1 MAARI
6 LSLARPA
13 DRRPAPLPAAGLS
26 ADGVTRCHFWR
37 GASGRRYAHTVYSLL
52 ECPALPHATYLLAR
66 HDAGGNRTVLH
77 VGHAHD
83 DAPTLNLARVRQRGA
98 QLGANEVHVYCWA
111 GTTSE
116 RRLAL
121 CDLRA
126 GLFGEL
132 AAEPSHA
139 A

>member
-6 LSLARPA
+6 FSRDRLPE
-13 DRRPAPLPAAGLS
+13 RRPAALS
-26 ADGVTRCHFWR
+26 AVALCANHASRCHFWR
-37 GASGRRYAHTVYSLL
+37 GASGRRYAHAVYSLI
-52 ECPALPHATYLLAR
+52 ECPALPKATYLLVR
-66 HDAGGNRTVLH
+66 RDAGGNRTVLH
-77 VGHAHD
+77 IGHAD
-83 DAPTLNLARVRQRGA
+83 RDAATLNLARVRQRGA
-98 QLGANEVHVYCWA
+98 TLGANEVHVYLLA
-111 GTTSE
+111 GSASE
-116 RRLAL
+116 RQLTI